1 MFLAYIL
8 LIWPCS
14 IHFCFYGEL
23 AFSLVI
29 NLRGVDLNRTDIR
42 TKASMQEHYCYC
54 CHYRRD
60 QFNPYL
66 CCGRLS
72 SQGQVDGYACVEEG
86 RLTFIADQQRELRCE
101 HMQGITDAVAKGS
114 LDGASVGKQRILPAS
129 FTGGRR
135 YMYQNYQ
142 DVVVFACLWHLI
154 FLQLYLQSKV
164 ARN

>member
-1 MFLAYIL
+1 MV
-8 LIWPCS
+8 S
-14 IHFCFYGEL
+14 V

-142 DVVVFACLWHLI
+142 DVVAICRAYGAPDI
-154 FLQLYLQSKV
+154 FTTFTCNPKWQEIEDALQFEPGQGF
-164 ARN
+164 